1 MMSCPQVVT
10 SLLFFQFMAHLEH
23 SESWILDA
31 QSVKLTFPIIET
43 FYLTKTEN
51 RTKKPLTQLSHYCFE
66 ERYYFY
72 KKMSMLKMLTSAK
85 LRGIWYEE
93 VYF

>member
-10 SLLFFQFMAHLEH
+10 SLLFFQFKAHLEH

-51 RTKKPLTQLSHYCFE
+51 RTKKPLTQLSH
-66 ERYYFY
+66 
-72 KKMSMLKMLTSAK
+72 
-85 LRGIWYEE
+85 
-93 VYF
+93 